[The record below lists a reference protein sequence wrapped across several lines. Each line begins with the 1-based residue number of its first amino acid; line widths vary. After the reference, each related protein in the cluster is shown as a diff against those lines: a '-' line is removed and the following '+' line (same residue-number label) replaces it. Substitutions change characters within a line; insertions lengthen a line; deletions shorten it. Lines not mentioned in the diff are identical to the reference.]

1 MLTGTNVVSCDRKLR
16 SGRVLGIRPAT
27 LAGLMGWVAEKHWG
41 LVLGIQFGH
50 RSRLRGVDVE
60 LVLQDAQIVTQRR
73 TRGSPG
79 QWRLHRCTGCMSC
92 WSHVRGR
99 PCAYIV
105 SDVVRTLIGPSII
118 GANFRYISSYPAPHR
133 VMVYCSDS
141 FPRSL
146 YPLAI
151 I

>member
-1 MLTGTNVVSCDRKLR
+1 MNVVSRDPQLR
-16 SGRVLGIRPAT
+16 SGRVLGLRPAS
-27 LAGLMGWVAEKHWG
+27 LDGLMGSVANKCWVSILAMR
-41 LVLGIQFGH
+41 FGH
-50 RSRLRGVDVE
+50 RGRLRGVDVE